1 MMTKRATGSYYTP
14 SPVSEFIVK
23 RIFTKHQGAKL
34 KILEPSAGDGVFI
47 RSLYE
52 LDLVEQ
58 RIFHTTAIE
67 LSSSECDKVRA
78 LNNSKALTVKC
89 EDFLTYQEQFENE
102 QFDIVLG
109 NPPYV
114 KKNLLS
120 SDQIMSC
127 QKIHAGFPELSK
139 STIKNIWSAFLV
151 RSISLLKKNGILSF
165 VLPAEL
171 LQVNFTAELRKMLT
185 NEFQRVEVFT
195 FNELLFKECKGQDTL
210 VLIAEKNSEIPGLF
224 FHNVMDI
231 KELEKEEF
239 SFISKDSTETSK
251 WTTHCLTQ
259 SEITLL
265 NRLKSSLKTLDEFCD
280 SKAGIVTGA
289 NEYFILNQESA
300 KQNKLQKYS
309 KPIIQKGA
317 FVKSWIKFDEEDF
330 SSLVKN
336 QTPCFL
342 IDLNNAKIN
351 KSSRVNEY
359 LLQGTSI
366 DIDKR
371 YKTNLREKW
380 YEVPNIGNSAQGLFF
395 KRCHDFPKFIINEA
409 KALATDSAYLVN
421 PKESIDINSLVL
433 SFYNSLTLVFSEIN
447 GRFYGGGVLELTPNE
462 FRKLPIPYLRVS
474 DEDYLKYL
482 QLFQSDGVSSSNIRE
497 LDDFFLK
504 RTIPDITDDE
514 IETLR
519 TIREKLVSRRQ
530 RL

>member
-14 SPVSEFIVK
+14 SPISDFIVK
-23 RIFTKHQGAKL
+23 RVFTKHGGKKL

-47 RSLYE
+47 RSLYQS
-52 LDLVEQ
+52 DLIEQ
-58 RIFHTTAIE
+58 RLFRTTAIE
-67 LSSSECDKVRA
+67 LNPIESEKIKEHI
-78 LNNSKALTVKC
+78 NSKSLSVICA
-89 EDFLTYQEQFENE
+89 DFLIYQQQFTSEK
-102 QFDIVLG
+102 FDIILG
-109 NPPYV
+109 NPPYI
-114 KKNLLS
+114 KKNLLTL
-120 SDQIMSC
+120 DQI
-127 QKIHAGFPELSK
+127 ELSQNIHTNFPK
-139 STIKNIWSAFLV
+139 LSVSVIKNIWSAFLV

-171 LQVNFTAELRKMLT
+171 LQVNFTAELRELLIK
-185 NEFQRVEVFT
+185 EFQRIEIFT
-195 FNELLFKECKGQDTL
+195 FNELLFNECKGQDTL
-210 VLIAEKNSEIPGLF
+210 VLIAERNSDMPGLF
-224 FHNVMDI
+224 FHNVMKI
-231 KELEKEEF
+231 QGLEAEDF
-239 SFISKDSTETSK
+239 CFTQKDTSETSK

-265 NRLKSSLKTLDEFCD
+265 NRLKSSLKTIDEFCD

-309 KPIIQKGA
+309 RPIIQKGA
-317 FVKSWIKFDEEDF
+317 FIKSWIKFDEEDF

-380 YEVPNIGNSAQGLFF
+380 YEVPNIGNSAEGLFF

-421 PKESIDINSLVL
+421 PKEGIDINSLVL

-474 DEDYLKYL
+474 DEDYLRYL
-482 QLFQSDGVSSSNIRE
+482 QLFQSDGVSNSNIRE
-497 LDDFFLK
+497 LDNFFLK